1 MTARRL
7 AHLSLLVI
15 WSGLGPVWATGCSLD
30 ETTPV
35 PSCSDRGSVLIV
47 AQSVPGAAFVP
58 CIEDPGSGWEATRV
72 HVDEDGT
79 LMRFD
84 LGLDAKATGDVQFAP
99 VCEKAGGTSIP
110 SGIDGVHVHLVV
122 PSGRHYLFDGGCVG
136 IRIDGDAGDAA
147 VDALIDSVVLV
158 QRTRLAAELRRTF
171 VDAEL

>member
-1 MTARRL
+1 MNARRL

-15 WSGLGPVWATGCSLD
+15 WSGLGPLGATGCSLD

-35 PSCSDRGSVLIV
+35 PSCGDRGSVLIV

-79 LMRFD
+79 LMHFD
-84 LGLDAKATGDVQFAP
+84 LGLDEKAAGEVQFTP
-99 VCEKAGGTSIP
+99 VCEEAGGTSIE
-110 SGIDGVHVHLVV
+110 SGIDGVQVRLIA
-122 PSGRHYLFDGGCVG
+122 PAGRHYLFDGGCVG
-136 IRIDGDAGDAA
+136 VRIDGDAGDATL
-147 VDALIDSVVLV
+147 DALIESVVLV
-158 QRTRLAAELRRTF
+158 ERTRLVADVRRTF